1 MLFQAENISLIQ
13 LLNGKAGGERVGG
26 GTPPFRQN
34 EPSELLR
41 RLKQPALADSPA
53 SR

>member
-1 MLFQAENISLIQ
+1 MQAENISLIQ
-13 LLNGKAGGERVGG
+13 LLNGKGGGERVGGG